1 MIRLNSY
8 VLSVVVPTCLAAGA
22 SLAQSQTQPQ
32 SAPKSAETS
41 TMKMEED
48 VSKWTQKQWNA
59 AKAKWSEEKTK
70 WNDCQTQAKAKN
82 LSGHKS
88 WQVLY
93 DCMTK

>member
-1 MIRLNSY
+1 MIRLNRY
-8 VLSVVVPTCLAAGA
+8 VFSIVVLTYFSAGI

-32 SAPKSAETS
+32 APKPSETS
-41 TMKMEED
+41 TMKMED

-70 WNDCQTQAKAKN
+70 WNDCQTQAKAKS

-88 WQVLY
+88 WQFLY
-93 DCMTK
+93 DCMTM

>member
-1 MIRLNSY
+1 MTRLNRY
-8 VLSVVVPTCLAAGA
+8 VFSIVVLTYFSGSI

-32 SAPKSAETS
+32 QAPKPAETA
-41 TMKMEED
+41 TMKMED

-70 WNDCQTQAKAKN
+70 WNDCQTQAKVKS

-88 WQVLY
+88 WQFLY
-93 DCMTK
+93 DCMTM

>member
-1 MIRLNSY
+1 MIRLNRC
-8 VLSVVVPTCLAAGA
+8 VLSIVVLTYFSAGN

-32 SAPKSAETS
+32 QAPKPAETS
-41 TMKMEED
+41 TTKMED
-48 VSKWTQKQWNA
+48 VSKWTLKQWNA

-70 WNDCQTQAKAKN
+70 WNDCQTQAKAKS

-88 WQVLY
+88 WQFLY

>member
-8 VLSVVVPTCLAAGA
+8 VLSVVVLTCLGAGA
-22 SLAQSQTQPQ
+22 LFAQGQTQPQ
-32 SAPKSAETS
+32 LATKPAGTS
-41 TMKMEED
+41 TMKMED

-59 AKAKWSEEKTK
+59 AKAKSTEEKTQ

-82 LSGHKS
+82 LSGRKS
-88 WQVLY
+88 WHFLY